1 MGCRA
6 ENQSSHRR
14 SFRVRN
20 ELPQWKNTDRPVI
33 RSRSCKILA
42 ASSGQRGECE
52 WPVTNQFEGTGDV
65 LGLQLTRGIINTVLA
80 VAKVAFEHEFP
91 QQMKANAPLLVTFPS
106 DPTFRE
112 PVSRD
117 LAQRSHEGT
126 LERAEQWAPRIL
138 CQSLQVLTDTLPS
151 AEVIC
156 GLSKP
161 DEMIRKVRFCYAQN
175 SYSSGSLFAP

>member
-80 VAKVAFEHEFP
+80 VAKVAFAHEFP
-91 QQMKANAPLLVTFPS
+91 QQMKANTPLLVTFPS
-106 DPTFRE
+106 DPTFRKSRLSRLGSNRLRNAAVYDVRW
-112 PVSRD
+112 VSGWHTPCATSR
-117 LAQRSHEGT
+117 
-126 LERAEQWAPRIL
+126 EQWH
-138 CQSLQVLTDTLPS
+138 
-151 AEVIC
+151 E
-156 GLSKP
+156 
-161 DEMIRKVRFCYAQN
+161 
-175 SYSSGSLFAP
+175 

>member
-6 ENQSSHRR
+6 ENRSSHRR

-20 ELPQWKNTDRPVI
+20 DLPQWKNTDRPVI
-33 RSRSCKILA
+33 RSRSCNILA

-80 VAKVAFEHEFP
+80 VAKVAFAHEFP
-91 QQMKANAPLLVTFPS
+91 QQMKANTPLLVTFPS

-112 PVSRD
+112 SRFSGLGHNGRSDRVVSTV
-117 LAQRSHEGT
+117 S
-126 LERAEQWAPRIL
+126 
-138 CQSLQVLTDTLPS
+138 
-151 AEVIC
+151 
-156 GLSKP
+156 
-161 DEMIRKVRFCYAQN
+161 
-175 SYSSGSLFAP
+175 